1 MAAATPEPLWLERLS
16 ITTVSPGRST
26 LMRCCSTQAW
36 NSTPLIAPSTQ
47 SGATKPVERIAP
59 RKVVVSRAS
68 IRHPFDQ
75 TLSAGT
81 ATIGSRHVGLGPRFI
96 DEHDSIWIEAQLGS
110 RPLPACFD
118 NVFPLLL

>member
-26 LMRCCSTQAW
+26 WTRCCSTQAW
-36 NSTPLIAPSTQ
+36 NSAPLIAPSTQ

-68 IRHPFDQ
+68 IRHSLHQ
-75 TLSAGT
+75 TLAAST
-81 ATIGSRHVGLGPRFI
+81 ATIGARHVGLGPRFI
-96 DEHDSIWIEAQLGS
+96 DEHDSIGVEVQLVG
-110 RPLPACFD
+110 RPLPARFD
-118 NVFPLLL
+118 NIFPLL